1 MHEIIGDAKKGCKDA
16 LNQNVRDA
24 KLTLSLMFT
33 SAPWDT
39 NNSTS
44 WILPF
49 SAALCNGVIPDYK
62 IILVWMAKMNV
73 SPHSI
78 VWEESDCCTILGV
91 ITLYF

>member
-44 WILPF
+44 
-49 SAALCNGVIPDYK
+49 
-62 IILVWMAKMNV
+62 
-73 SPHSI
+73 
-78 VWEESDCCTILGV
+78 
-91 ITLYF
+91 